1 MRHRTGS
8 LGVGFLGVLAGL
20 AGLLAGCGSDPLGRQ
35 PVRGSVKVNGM
46 PLEQGD
52 ISFQPLEGQATAS
65 GAPIRAGE
73 YAIPRE
79 QGLAPGKYRV
89 VLHAPVPGTGGQPQ
103 AGEMPGE
110 PLPPPRELF
119 PPEWNDRSQQTVEVQ
134 AGKPAQFD
142 FDISLPR
149 R

>member
-1 MRHRTGS
+1 MACGADARGAFS
-8 LGVGFLGVLAGL
+8 AAGLGVLLVAL
-20 AGLLAGCGSDPLGRQ
+20 GCGSDPLGRQ
-35 PVRGSVKVNGM
+35 PVRGTVKVNGA

-52 ISFQPLEGQATAS
+52 ISFQPLEGQPTAS

-73 YAIPRE
+73 FSIPRE

-89 VLHAPVPGTGGQPQ
+89 VLHAPVPGTGGKVDPN
-103 AGEMPGE
+103 ALPGD
-110 PLPPPRELF
+110 PVPPPRELF
-119 PPEWNDRSQQTVEVQ
+119 PPEWNERSQQSVEVQ

-142 FDISLPR
+142 FDVPILR

>member
-1 MRHRTGS
+1 MVGQTS
-8 LGVGFLGVLAGL
+8 AWGVRVAGGL
-20 AGLLAGCGSDPLGRQ
+20 AMLALLLGCGSDPSGRQ
-35 PVRGSVKVNGM
+35 PVRGTVKVNGT
-46 PLEQGD
+46 PLEQGN

-89 VLHAPVPGTGGQPQ
+89 VLHAPVPGTGGQVDPN
-103 AGEMPGE
+103 ALPGE
-110 PLPPPRELF
+110 SVPPPRELF
-119 PPEWNDRSQQTVEVQ
+119 PPEWNERSQQTVEVQ
-134 AGKPAQFD
+134 PGKPAQFD
-142 FDISLPR
+142 FDVPISR